1 MNTYQRAKEL
11 YAAGISIVPILQYD
25 PENGDKRPAIAWKRI
40 QSTRLTTQEVDMWF
54 SNTNYGIGVVMGEI
68 SGGLML
74 IELEGEAAHRLADL
88 TNIAND
94 TGLTDLWRRMFGWCE
109 TTPSGGYHW
118 YIYAPG
124 NQHGNRKLA
133 RRPTTNAERQINPDE
148 KLKVL
153 AETRENGGY
162 SVVAPLDG
170 EHFHHTGKGAWSLL
184 QGGPTTAGTFTLDE
198 LDDLLTV
205 FRTLDQTPTPQPT
218 PQATPQASGYEGVTP
233 GDDYETRTTW
243 ADILTPHGWAPVFTR
258 GTETFWRR
266 PGKKTGIS
274 ASTGHATDRDRLYV
288 WSTSTAF
295 EAETPYTK
303 FGAYCVA
310 PETKILTAD
319 LTWVEAGTV
328 KEGDELVGI
337 DEYPTQKH
345 GKRKLR
351 VATVEAAETRI
362 LPCYEL
368 ELENGLKIVCT
379 DEHPWLASSAGK
391 GGNMRWIQTQNLRK
405 GQRIS
410 TLIDGTWETAN
421 DFDSGWLSGMYDGE
435 GWTSRGNVGL
445 SQKDGPIVQKAIAL
459 LKERGF
465 QPNIKQHQNDGVINI
480 LIQTI
485 GEGMRL
491 LGSLQPTRLVDKRS
505 WVGRGAWTQA
515 VPNATVKSVKFVGER
530 EVAAFMTD
538 TRTFIAEGLVSH
550 NTVLEHGGNH
560 TAAAKQLAKEGYGRQ
575 AEHPRDTT
583 GLDQWITQGGTPTAS
598 NISGNVTPQIYTRT
612 DDGNALRFADTY
624 TPTFKYINE
633 HGKWAH
639 WDGHKW
645 DLDGGDAKAI
655 EAARHLARNL
665 PTDDK
670 ADQTHRKHSLSNT
683 AIRAMLALARNT
695 QGIYTSITQYDAD
708 PYLLNTPKGTINLR
722 TGQLTPP
729 NPNTLCLRSTTTA
742 PNPECPTPRWNQFLD
757 QIFMN
762 DTNLITYIQRFF
774 GQAIIGQTK
783 EQLLPFFYGTGANG
797 KTTMLNVLQTILGT
811 GQTGYSTTSPAEIL
825 TATNRHPTEIAALS
839 GVRLAVVSELE
850 EGQRIAE
857 AKTKELTGG
866 DTLTARF
873 MGKDFF
879 TFTPTHTIVALTN
892 TTLETP
898 GGGSPALWR
907 RVRLIPFLYVV
918 PKPERNP
925 NLENELLQEAPG
937 ILQWVINGTLDYL
950 THGLPDPAAVTR
962 ATADYEADQNTVR
975 QFLTEVCA
983 LHETNKDLF
992 QAPVPKVRAA
1002 YERWCEQNGY
1012 TPVNPIVFGRRM
1024 KKHGIG
1030 TTVSNSVRF
1039 YVGISIPDTSFEEAI
1054 NG

>member
-25 PENGDKRPAIAWKRI
+25 PERGDKRPAISWKNL
-40 QSTRLTTQEVDMWF
+40 QTQRLASNDIDTWF
-54 SNTNYGIGVVMGEI
+54 ATGEYGIGVIMGQI
-68 SGGLML
+68 SGGLMM
-74 IELEGEAAHRLADL
+74 IELEGKAANALTDLITLANDSGLADL
-88 TNIAND
+88 
-94 TGLTDLWRRMFGWCE
+94 WHRMFGWWE
-109 TTPSGGYHW
+109 TTPTGGYHW
-118 YIYAPG
+118 YIYAPD
-124 NQHGNRKLA
+124 NTHGNRKLA
-133 RRPTTNAERQINPDE
+133 RDADGR
-148 KLKVL
+148 VL

-170 EHFHHTGKGAWSLL
+170 EHFHHTGQGAWTLL

-218 PQATPQASGYEGVTP
+218 QTPVVRDPHTGVTP

-410 TLIDGTWETAN
+410 TLIDGTWETTN

-583 GLDQWITQGGTPTAS
+583 GLDQWITQGGTPVAS
-598 NISGNVTPQIYTRT
+598 NISGNVTPEPAIYTRT

-639 WDGHKW
+639 WDGSKW

-665 PTDDK
+665 PVDDK
-670 ADQTHRKHSLSNT
+670 ADETHRRRSLSNT

-742 PNPECPTPRWNQFLD
+742 PNPNCHTPRWNHFLD

-762 DTNLITYIQRFF
+762 DTHLITYIQRFF

-797 KTTMLNVLQTILGT
+797 KTTMLNVIQTILGT

-918 PKPERNP
+918 PKAERNP

-937 ILQWVINGTLDYL
+937 ILQWLINGTLDYL

-975 QFLTEVCA
+975 QFLTEVCT

-1024 KKHGIG
+1024 KREGIG
-1030 TTVSNSVRF
+1030 SKNSNTTRF
-1039 YVGISIPDTSFEEAI
+1039 YVGLSLPDDSLQEAL
-1054 NG
+1054 NE